1 MTMKDRITSEWR
13 RLRRKENLVN
23 CVCKSSRGNE
33 NIGLPDGLRP
43 RFLSGLTKAE
53 LDSVL
58 SVAKHRQFRASS
70 VIINQ
75 EDPAERF
82 FLLTSGRGRN
92 FVITGDG
99 RKILLHWLT
108 PGQVFGG
115 SAILSTPAQYRASNE
130 VLVDSCA
137 LVWERQTI
145 REIVSRFPALLDN
158 ALSIAVTEN
167 IAWDIAAHIS
177 LSADDARGRVAHL
190 LVSLASAIGEA
201 TQGGVDLRVL
211 NEDLAEGANVTP
223 FTVSRCL
230 SDWERSGL
238 VAKRRGGI
246 LLRRPE
252 LLLAAN

>member
-1 MTMKDRITSEWR
+1 
-13 RLRRKENLVN
+13 VN
-23 CVCKSSRGNE
+23 CLCKFSPGNQ
-33 NIGLPDGLRP
+33 NVDLPDGLSP
-43 RFLSGLTKAE
+43 RFLSGLSKAA

-58 SVAKHRQFRASS
+58 SLAKHRQFRASS

-82 FLLTSGRGRN
+82 FLLTSGQGRH
-92 FVITGDG
+92 FVITSEG
-99 RKILLHWLT
+99 RKILLNWLT
-108 PGQVFGG
+108 PGQIFGG
-115 SAILSTPAQYRASNE
+115 AAILSSPSQYLASTE
-130 VLVDSCA
+130 VVADSCA
-137 LVWERQTI
+137 LVWERQAV
-145 REIVSRFPALLDN
+145 REIMASSPRLLDN

-167 IAWDIAAHIS
+167 IAWAIAAHVS

-201 TQGGVDLRVL
+201 THAGVDLRVL

-230 SDWERSGL
+230 RDWEHAGL

-252 LLLAAN
+252 LLLAAS